1 MDKNIGSLSVD
12 LIANITK
19 FKSELDKATTIAD
32 TSTKDIGTKLSSV
45 GSSMVKTG
53 GVLTGALSVP
63 LIAFGSVAVDAASD
77 LSESMSKANV
87 VFGDS
92 AQAIDQFAA
101 NSAQS
106 LGISKQAAY
115 EATGTFGNLF
125 TSIGLTQD
133 ASADLSMDVVSLS
146 SDLASFNNLDPTEVL
161 EKLRSGLTG
170 ETEPLKAL
178 GININQAMIEA
189 KAMEMGLADLDGNLS
204 TAAITQAR
212 YALILEQSKNAQGD
226 FARTSDGLANKTRIN
241 KAAFENVKTA
251 LGDKLLP
258 VITQASSL
266 FLPLLDR
273 FSKLSP
279 ATMGW
284 IVGIGAVIA
293 ILPILITT
301 IGGVISGVGAI
312 ITFFSTASV
321 AAFLPVLGIIAAV
334 IAVAALLYLAWK
346 NNFLGIQ
353 GITSTVITAVSGFW
367 TGTLLPAFKAV
378 GNFIQTY
385 IFPVFKALGEFIG
398 AVFTLAFRVLAGVFQ
413 NVLVPAF
420 KAIFSWLGEKLQPV
434 FEAIGKFVND
444 KLKPAFDGLG
454 NGIQKVVDFIKS
466 LTSAIKNIKLPKWLT
481 PGSPFPLTIAMI
493 GLGESIQDVNKNAL
507 SEFSTKL
514 NVKGNLN
521 SLVPSVSSTQSK
533 TDFDY
538 DRLDKIYQKNNEQL
552 VKRFVQELSLKFG

>member
-334 IAVAALLYLAWK
+334 IAVAALLYLA
-346 NNFLGIQ
+346 
-353 GITSTVITAVSGFW
+353 SM
-367 TGTLLPAFKAV
+367 
-378 GNFIQTY
+378 
-385 IFPVFKALGEFIG
+385 
-398 AVFTLAFRVLAGVFQ
+398 
-413 NVLVPAF
+413 
-420 KAIFSWLGEKLQPV
+420 EK
-434 FEAIGKFVND
+434 
-444 KLKPAFDGLG
+444 
-454 NGIQKVVDFIKS
+454 
-466 LTSAIKNIKLPKWLT
+466 
-481 PGSPFPLTIAMI
+481 
-493 GLGESIQDVNKNAL
+493 
-507 SEFSTKL
+507 
-514 NVKGNLN
+514 
-521 SLVPSVSSTQSK
+521 
-533 TDFDY
+533 
-538 DRLDKIYQKNNEQL
+538 
-552 VKRFVQELSLKFG
+552 

>member
-19 FKSELDKATTIAD
+19 FKSELDKAKTIAD
-32 TSTKDIGTKLSSV
+32 TSTKDIGTTLSSV
-45 GSSMVKTG
+45 GSNMVKTG
-53 GVLTGALSVP
+53 GILTGALSVP

-92 AQAIDQFAA
+92 AQAIDQFAS

-125 TSIGLTQD
+125 TSMGLTQD

-189 KAMEMGLADLDGNLS
+189 KAMEMGLADLDGSLS

-334 IAVAALLYLAWK
+334 IAVVALLYLAWK

-454 NGIQKVVDFIKS
+454 SGIQKVVDFIKS

-481 PGSPFPLTIAMI
+481 PGSPFPLTTAMV
-493 GLGESIQDVNKNAL
+493 GLGESIKDVNKNAL
-507 SEFSTKL
+507 REFSTSL
-514 NVKGNLN
+514 NVKGNVN
-521 SLVPSVSSTQSK
+521 GLVPSVSSTQSK
-533 TDFDY
+533 LDFDY

-552 VKRFVQELSLKFG
+552 VRGFAQELSLRFG

>member
-19 FKSELDKATTIAD
+19 FKSELDKAKTIAD
-32 TSTKDIGTKLSSV
+32 TSTKDIGTTLSSV
-45 GSSMVKTG
+45 GSNMVKTG
-53 GVLTGALSVP
+53 GILTGALSVP

-92 AQAIDQFAA
+92 AQAIDQFAS

-125 TSIGLTQD
+125 TSMGLTQD

-189 KAMEMGLADLDGNLS
+189 KAMEMGLADLDGSLS

-312 ITFFSTASV
+312 ITFFGTATA

-398 AVFTLAFRVLAGVFQ
+398 AVFTLYFRVLAGVFQ

-454 NGIQKVVDFIKS
+454 SGIQKVVDFIKS

-552 VKRFVQELSLKFG
+552 VRGFAQELSLRFG